1 MEDRPLVI
9 VVEQLPAMR
18 EVLKATLEEGFICL
32 VEDRDSV
39 RDLLETVKRQ
49 QPAFIVMDVELPGA
63 KRFLAKLKDDPRFSS
78 IPVIGADLQGLLL
91 DREDRCAGYDTCFTG
106 DLVNLEGLAR
116 RYLAARPVHSS
127 AP

>member
-18 EVLKATLEEGFICL
+18 EVLKATLEEAFICL

-39 RDLLETVKRQ
+39 RDLMETVKRQ

-63 KRFLAKLKDDPRFSS
+63 KRFLANLKDDPRFSS

-91 DREDRCAGYDTCFTG
+91 DRDDRCAGYDICFTG